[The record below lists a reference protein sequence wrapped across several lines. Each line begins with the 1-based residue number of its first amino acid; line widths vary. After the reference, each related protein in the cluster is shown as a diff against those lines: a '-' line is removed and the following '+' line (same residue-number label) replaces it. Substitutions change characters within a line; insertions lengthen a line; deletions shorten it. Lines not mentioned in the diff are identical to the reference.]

1 MRISTVT
8 MFESS
13 LSSMNRQQ
21 SAFLDVGQQ
30 LATGRRVVNPSDD
43 PQAASRAV
51 SVSQS
56 MAVSQ
61 QYADA
66 RVTARNALS
75 QEESV
80 LNSVGDA
87 ISSAKTLMVQAGN
100 GTLSDADRSAIA
112 SELRGIYESLLGQA
126 NTTNGNGDYL
136 FGGVKDNASPFV
148 KQDGK
153 VVYQGADSVRAQQV
167 DSSRRM
173 PVGDSGLEVFSG
185 VHAGS
190 DYVAEAT
197 TAADS
202 TLTFTGPSV
211 RDASA
216 DGFGESYTLTFTDST
231 TFSITDRLGNEV
243 LNDTYTAGEPIEF
256 KGMSITLEGE
266 PKQDDVIEMAKGQD
280 QSVFATLENAL
291 AALEA
296 PADTSA
302 KRADLSNTLS
312 SVSRQL
318 DNSLDNVLTVRA
330 SVGARLNELDVL
342 DTVGGNR
349 TLNYESTLSELVDLD
364 YASAI
369 SDYTLRQV
377 GLQASQKTFVDM
389 RGMSLFEML

>member
-80 LNSVGDA
+80 LNSVSDA
-87 ISSAKTLMVQAGN
+87 ISSAKTLIIQAGN
-100 GTLSDADRSAIA
+100 GTLSDADRA
-112 SELRGIYESLLGQA
+112 SLASDMRGIYESLLGQA

-136 FGGVKDNASPFV
+136 FGGVKDNAAPFV
-148 KQDGK
+148 KQGGN

-173 PVGDSGLEVFSG
+173 PVGDSGLDVFSG

-190 DYVAEAT
+190 EYVAEAA

-216 DGFGESYTLTFTDST
+216 DGFGESYTLTFTDAT
-231 TFSITDRLGNEV
+231 TFSITDRLGTAV
-243 LNDTYTAGEPIEF
+243 LTDTYTAGEPIEF

-266 PKQDDVIEMAKGQD
+266 PKQDDVIEMTKGQE
-280 QSVFATLENAL
+280 QSVFATLESAL
-291 AALEA
+291 AALET
-296 PADTSA
+296 PADTPA
-302 KRADLSNTLS
+302 KQADLSNTLS

-377 GLQASQKTFVDM
+377 GLQASQKTFADM

>member
-80 LNSVGDA
+80 LNSVSDA
-87 ISSAKTLMVQAGN
+87 ISSAKTLIVQAGN
-100 GTLSDADRSAIA
+100 GTLSDADRSAIG

-148 KQDGK
+148 KQGGRI
-153 VVYQGADSVRAQQV
+153 VYQGADSVRAQQV
-167 DSSRRM
+167 DSSRQM
-173 PVGDSGLEVFSG
+173 PVGDSGLDVFSG

-211 RDASA
+211 RDAAA
-216 DGFGESYTLTFTDST
+216 DGFGASYTLTFTDAT
-231 TFSITDRLGNEV
+231 TFSITDGLGTA
-243 LNDTYTAGEPIEF
+243 LLTDTYTAGEPIEF
-256 KGMSITLEGE
+256 NGMSITLEGE
-266 PKQDDVIEMAKGQD
+266 PKQDDAIEMTKCQD
-280 QSVFATLENAL
+280 QSVFATLESAL
-291 AALEA
+291 AALES

-302 KRADLSNTLS
+302 KQADLSNTLS

-349 TLNYESTLSELVDLD
+349 SLNYESTLSELVDLD